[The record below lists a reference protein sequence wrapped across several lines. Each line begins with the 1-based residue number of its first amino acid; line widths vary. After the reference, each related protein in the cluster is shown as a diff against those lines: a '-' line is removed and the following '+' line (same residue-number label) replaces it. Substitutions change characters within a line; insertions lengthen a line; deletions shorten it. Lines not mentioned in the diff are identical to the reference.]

1 MEKSFFKNN
10 EKTVIRFLLVISI
23 LVFAV
28 YSERVIGRGFKLS
41 AIFLLLCFI
50 LFLVGFLGLK
60 SILFKED
67 QIHVTYLKIALPLLI
82 FYSFLLPP
90 GMVPDENTHL
100 KNVASLSSQLL
111 GVEINH
117 KATLTYDEY
126 RMIYDNNWD
135 DASKL
140 NVREVRKY
148 VLANIRNKANK
159 SLVALDKASTVTSSM
174 FYYFPAVL
182 GLTFGRIFGFNA
194 IISFFFARFFGM
206 FVFLAICYYA
216 LKKMPIKKN
225 LFFGILLL
233 PVVLQQGM
241 SISYDLML
249 NACSFLSISL
259 GLNFAIN
266 QSKKN
271 IKDIILFLFA
281 ALVLL
286 FVKSGLYAF
295 VLLISVIGVLSSSRK
310 KLNVRQIL
318 YFVGTVLLLLAIRL
332 FVTHFDRS
340 FDTINNVLYAKLPWN
355 SSKSQ
360 FMYTTGYFIAHPFRL
375 PYIILNDIRIHFGF
389 YFRTAFST
397 MGWLNIQLST
407 ALNFVWVFIFM
418 IASYFDQN
426 SNFKFNKLQ
435 KIFISLLMIVE
446 AVLVLMGLILL
457 WTPLGE
463 NHIYGVQGRYFIPL
477 LLPVFIILESKIK
490 CSNQFNVKYINIAFL
505 SLTVIEA
512 LDLLYLAL

>member
-1 MEKSFFKNN
+1 MKDN
-10 EKTVIRFLLVISI
+10 EKTILKFLLVISI

-28 YSERVIGRGFKLS
+28 YSERLIGRGLKIS
-41 AIFLLLCFI
+41 AIFLLLGFSVLC
-50 LFLVGFLGLK
+50 VGFFGLK

-67 QIHVTYLKIALPLLI
+67 KIHVTYLKIAIPLLI

-135 DASKL
+135 DASRL

-148 VLANIRNKANK
+148 MLANIRNDDNK
-159 SLVALDKASTVTSSM
+159 SLVALDKSSSSTSSM

-206 FVFLAICYYA
+206 FVFLSICYYA
-216 LKKMPIKKN
+216 LKRIPIKKN

-249 NACSFLSISL
+249 NACSFLAVSL
-259 GLNFAIN
+259 GLRFAIDCE
-266 QSKKN
+266 KK
-271 IKDIILFLFA
+271 IKDIILFLIA
-281 ALVLL
+281 TLVLL
-286 FVKSGLYAF
+286 FVKSGIYIF
-295 VLLISVIGVLSSSRK
+295 ISLIAVIGFISIPRN
-310 KLNVRQIL
+310 KLKSRQIL
-318 YFVGTVLLLLAIRL
+318 YFIGTVLLLLGVRLAI
-332 FVTHFDRS
+332 TNFDTN
-340 FDTINNVLYAKLPWN
+340 FETINNVIYAKLPWN
-355 SSKSQ
+355 STKSQ
-360 FMYTTGYFIAHPFRL
+360 FMYTAGYFISHPLRL
-375 PYIILNDIRIHFGF
+375 PYIILNDIRVNFGY

-407 ALNFVWVFIFM
+407 ALNFVWIFIFM
-418 IASYFDQN
+418 IASYFDN
-426 SNFKFNKLQ
+426 ESDFKFNKLQ
-435 KIFISLLMIVE
+435 KVFISLLVVGE
-446 AVLVLMGLILL
+446 VVLVLVGLILL
-457 WTPLGE
+457 WTPLGA
-463 NHIYGVQGRYFIPL
+463 NHIYGVQGRYFIPI
-477 LLPVFIILESKIK
+477 LLPLLMILDSKTK
-490 CSNQFNVKYINIAFL
+490 QSEQVNEKYIKVAFL
-505 SLTVIEA
+505 LLTVIEA